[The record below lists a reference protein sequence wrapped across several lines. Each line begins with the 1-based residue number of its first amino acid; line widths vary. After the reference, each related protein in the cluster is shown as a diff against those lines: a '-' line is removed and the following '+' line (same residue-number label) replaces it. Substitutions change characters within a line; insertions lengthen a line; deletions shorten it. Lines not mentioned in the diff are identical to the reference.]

1 MSEEIFF
8 EITKKELCTLK
19 QFLKVLKE
27 ERDAIISFSLEGI
40 IRENNRKEEILRKL
54 EYLETEKEAFLEGI
68 PDRDSLIESDAFKP
82 LRNEIHHIMEE
93 VKIAL
98 EKNMKLLSFSM
109 DHVKSS
115 IENIVG
121 FLNKTTYGAKREK
134 ISLLLSREI

>member
-1 MSEEIFF
+1 MLF
-8 EITKKELCTLK
+8 EITKQELSTLK
-19 QFLKVLKE
+19 HFLKVLKE

-54 EYLETEKEAFLEGI
+54 EYLETEKEAYLGSV
-68 PDRDSLIESDAFKP
+68 PDREFLLESETFKP
-82 LRNEIHHIMEE
+82 LRNEIHHVMEE

>member
-1 MSEEIFF
+1 MSEEILI
-8 EITKKELCTLK
+8 EITKKELLTLK

-40 IRENNRKEEILRKL
+40 IRENNRKEEILKKL
-54 EYLETEKEAFLEGI
+54 EYLETEKEAFLGGVY
-68 PDRDSLIESDAFKP
+68 DKNTLIESDLFKP
-82 LRNEIHHIMEE
+82 FRNEIHHVMEE
-93 VKIAL
+93 VKVAL

-121 FLNKTTYGAKREK
+121 FLNKTTYGAKRDK
-134 ISLLLSREI
+134 ISLLLSKEI

>member
-1 MSEEIFF
+1 MSEEILI
-8 EITKKELCTLK
+8 EITKKELLTLK

-40 IRENNRKEEILRKL
+40 IRENNRKEEILKKL
-54 EYLETEKEAFLEGI
+54 EYLEKEKEAFLGGV
-68 PDRDSLIESDAFKP
+68 PDKKTLIESDLFRP
-82 LRNEIHHIMEE
+82 FRDEIYHVMEE

-121 FLNKTTYGAKREK
+121 FLNKTTYGSKQDK